1 MKTAK
6 HKAPTAAT
14 LEAATSSAPRKRTR
28 RSAQAAQI
36 EEHVPARRASKAAQ
50 PNTPTGKIA
59 DLVKLMSAKKGASI
73 EQMAKATGWQTHSVR
88 GAISGTLKK
97 RLGLT
102 ITSERIN
109 GVRVYRLGK

>member
-14 LEAATSSAPRKRTR
+14 SEAATSPAPGKRTPR
-28 RSAQAAQI
+28 NAQAAQI
-36 EEHVPARRASKAAQ
+36 EEQVPARRASKAAQ
-50 PNTPTGKIA
+50 PTPNGKIA
-59 DLVKLMSAKKGASI
+59 DLVKLISAKKGASM
-73 EQMAKATGWQTHSVR
+73 EQMAKATGWQAHSVR